1 MGQVR
6 QINAREISGAGRID
20 KIRKITLSG
29 RVNNGNK
36 KKLWRISIKEEREA
50 KKAEAG
56 GYDEC
61 GVG

>member
-36 KKLWRISIKEEREA
+36 KKIVADFNKRRKRSEKGRGRWI
-50 KKAEAG
+50 
-56 GYDEC
+56 
-61 GVG
+61 